1 VPRSHF
7 IVKVKVKAKFRKV
20 ERQLSIHEQVE
31 SPHLSTA
38 SMGNDFGAALIATRV
53 IIIAVGGISVG
64 RVSARSCILIE
75 VDRLESVDPKC

>member
-1 VPRSHF
+1 
-7 IVKVKVKAKFRKV
+7 
-20 ERQLSIHEQVE
+20 
-31 SPHLSTA
+31 
-38 SMGNDFGAALIATRV
+38 MDNDFGAALIATRV